1 MEDETTAFEEIKNDI
16 GEGQLMDES
25 SEYNE
30 TISEEIM
37 HVFNYNVLEYVV
49 QGYFMPVVSLF
60 GLAGN
65 TVSIYIL
72 SHKDVKLKKDFSK
85 VRWHTYMASTFQ
97 FILQNLLEFFHK
109 QLGSSGKFTHLSSNC
124 WRGWKTLGKSI
135 TETISY
141 GLCISM
147 KYSKIYSLWC

>member
-16 GEGQLMDES
+16 GERQLMDES

-85 VRWHTYMASTFQ
+85 VRWHSTFG
-97 FILQNLLEFFHK
+97 FDIPVLIAKIIGVFTSRAAAESYSTV
-109 QLGSSGKFTHLSSNC
+109 GSPSPSPSPP
-124 WRGWKTLGKSI
+124 
-135 TETISY
+135 
-141 GLCISM
+141 
-147 KYSKIYSLWC
+147 

>member
-1 MEDETTAFEEIKNDI
+1 MEDETTAFEEIRNDI
-16 GEGQLMDES
+16 GERQLMDES

-85 VRWHTYMASTFQ
+85 VRWHTTHTWLRHSSSYRKIYWSFLIRKIQ
-97 FILQNLLEFFHK
+97 PSFKQLLER
-109 QLGSSGKFTHLSSNC
+109 SENPGKIHYDYVSQ
-124 WRGWKTLGKSI
+124 
-135 TETISY
+135 
-141 GLCISM
+141 
-147 KYSKIYSLWC
+147 

>member
-1 MEDETTAFEEIKNDI
+1 MDMEDETTAFEEIKNDI
-16 GEGQLMDES
+16 GERQLMDES

-85 VRWHTYMASTFQ
+85 VRRWHTYMASTFW
-97 FILQNLLEFFHK
+97 FISENLLDFF
-109 QLGSSGKFTHLSSNC
+109 S
-124 WRGWKTLGKSI
+124 
-135 TETISY
+135 
-141 GLCISM
+141 
-147 KYSKIYSLWC
+147 